1 MWTRAT
7 AELPSFHGV
16 SRKKLL
22 ACPATQMQ
30 SGGGIV
36 DTGNQQTIASRTR
49 VELAT
54 CEFQSSTATRGTGA
68 TSAERGG
75 GSPTGPFTTTGIR
88 TAGVCCMPHV
98 ACTMYGRPWLMDMC
112 YAKRTARARPRQQ
125 ARCNCHANPRGKNRN
140 EVN

>member
-36 DTGNQQTIASRTR
+36 DNGNQQTIDGDNQRAQWPTYMRSTGLLWKEPGYKVAWIEKPPTVRKLIFTARFRASRP
-49 VELAT
+49 L
-54 CEFQSSTATRGTGA
+54 
-68 TSAERGG
+68 
-75 GSPTGPFTTTGIR
+75 I
-88 TAGVCCMPHV
+88 
-98 ACTMYGRPWLMDMC
+98 
-112 YAKRTARARPRQQ
+112 Q
-125 ARCNCHANPRGKNRN
+125 AML
-140 EVN
+140 

>member
-36 DTGNQQTIASRTR
+36 DTGNQQTIDGDNQRAQWPTYMR
-49 VELAT
+49 
-54 CEFQSSTATRGTGA
+54 STGLLWKEPGYK
-68 TSAERGG
+68 
-75 GSPTGPFTTTGIR
+75 
-88 TAGVCCMPHV
+88 V
-98 ACTMYGRPWLMDMC
+98 AWIEKPLQC
-112 YAKRTARARPRQQ
+112 
-125 ARCNCHANPRGKNRN
+125 
-140 EVN
+140 